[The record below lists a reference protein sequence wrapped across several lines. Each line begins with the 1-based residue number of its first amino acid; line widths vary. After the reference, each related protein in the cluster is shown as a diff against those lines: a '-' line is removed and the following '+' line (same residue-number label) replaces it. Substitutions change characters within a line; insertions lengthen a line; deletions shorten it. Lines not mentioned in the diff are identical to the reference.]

1 MQSRRYIFAG
11 VSALALVHQAPAIA
25 QDTADVE
32 AESAD
37 SGYGEIVVTA
47 QFREQSLQ
55 DTPLSITAVDS
66 QMLEA
71 RSQSSLEA
79 IAGQV
84 PNISL
89 NANNTAFG
97 SSMIAYIRGVGQDDF
112 NPAIEPGV
120 GIYVDDVYYASLT
133 GTLMDLLD
141 LERIEV
147 LRGPQGTLA
156 GKNSVGGA
164 IKLFT
169 VKPDDSTDGYLEATV
184 GSYNRIDLRG
194 AVNLTLVPDR
204 LYARLSGITKHR
216 DGYVDRLDYACA
228 TGDTSVPTQVTGQ
241 DCELGTLG
249 GKSVSAGRLALRWIA
264 SDDVE
269 VNLAFDYTHD
279 RSEGGASIV
288 SDIYA
293 PPAFPTFEGVP
304 YDDRFLA
311 PRYTTY
317 ATFTDPRAPTAD
329 YPWRPVTDI
338 PKQYFTGWGTSGT
351 IDWRLADDY
360 SLKSITSYRWFQNEF
375 NEDSDGSPIP
385 LQLVIGD
392 LENWQFTQELRLNGA
407 VGDSFDFTVGGF
419 YMRSESEYWSRVSLP
434 YAFPPPMGEM
444 DFVQDDPVESESIAG
459 FVQGIFHATDR
470 LDLIGG
476 FRYTHDT
483 KSYQFVRQNPDG
495 SAIVF
500 DPNLLTPNA
509 AIYGL
514 DGEVGNFSGSRADYR
529 VNLTYRWNDSLMTYA
544 QVATGYKG
552 GGVNP
557 RPYFPSQIV
566 SIEPETITAYEVGF
580 KSDLFDRALRINGS
594 AFFNDY
600 KDIQL
605 TATQCDAISPFPG
618 APCFAPLNTGS
629 AHVKGI
635 ELELSA
641 QPVDGLLIDASGSY
655 LDFEYQSIAAGV
667 PVALDDIAP
676 YTPEWKFSAGAQY
689 EIPVGN
695 VGTLTPRVDVAYQS
709 ESYSLATNG
718 PLNLLQERTLVNARL
733 TWRSLEDDWQVSAVV
748 ENLTDEYY
756 YLTKQ
761 VPSGPGYVAAQPGMP
776 RTFAVSLKKSF

>member
-1 MQSRRYIFAG
+1 LSSLRYIFAG
-11 VSALALVHQAPAIA
+11 VSALALAHQAPALA
-25 QDTADVE
+25 QDTEQGDQGSTGA
-32 AESAD
+32 
-37 SGYGEIVVTA
+37 GYGEIVVTA
-47 QFREQSLQ
+47 QFREQNLQ
-55 DTPLSITAVDS
+55 DTPLAITAVNS

-84 PNISL
+84 PNVSL

-156 GKNSVGGA
+156 GKNSIGGA

-169 VKPDDSTDGYLEATV
+169 VKPDDTPNGFLEATV
-184 GSYNRIDLRG
+184 GSFNRLDVRG
-194 AVNLTLVPDR
+194 ATNLTLVPDK
-204 LYARLSGITKHR
+204 LFARISGITKNR

-228 TGDTSVPTQVTGQ
+228 TGDTSIPTQVTGKN
-241 DCELGTLG
+241 CKLGTLG
-249 GKSVSAGRLALRWIA
+249 GKSVAAGRLALRWLA
-264 SDDVE
+264 GDDVE
-269 VNLAFDYTHD
+269 VNVAADYTHD

-293 PPAFPTFEGVP
+293 PPAYPTYDGVP

-317 ATFTDPRAPTAD
+317 ATFTDPRAPTAE
-329 YPWRPVTDI
+329 YPWRPVSDT
-338 PKQYFTGWGTSGT
+338 PKQYFTGWGVSGA
-351 IDWRLADDY
+351 IDWRLSDDFA
-360 SLKSITSYRWFQNEF
+360 LKSITAYRWFHNEF

-385 LQLVIGD
+385 LQLVIND
-392 LENWQFTQELRLNGA
+392 LTNWQFTQELRLNGA
-407 VGDSFDFTVGGF
+407 VGDAFEFTVGGF
-419 YMRSESEYWSRVSLP
+419 YLKSKSEYWSRVSLP
-434 YAFPPPMGEM
+434 YAFAPPMGEM

-470 LDLIGG
+470 LDVIGG

-483 KSYQFVRQNPDG
+483 KSYRFVRQNPDG
-495 SAIVF
+495 SAIVN
-500 DPNLLTPNA
+500 DLNAPNG

-529 VNLTYRWNDSLMTYA
+529 INLTYRWSDELMTYA
-544 QVATGYKG
+544 QIATGFKG

-557 RPYFPSQIV
+557 RPYFASQIV
-566 SIEPETITAYEVGF
+566 GIDPETITAYEIGF

-600 KDIQL
+600 KNIQL

-618 APCFAPLNTGS
+618 APCYAPLNTGS
-629 AHVKGI
+629 AHVKGV
-635 ELELSA
+635 ELEISA
-641 QPVDGLLIDASGSY
+641 QPVRGFLIDASGSY
-655 LDFEYQSIAAGV
+655 LDFEYQSIAEGV
-667 PVALDDIAP
+667 PVSLDNIAP

-689 EIPVGN
+689 EIPVGDI
-695 VGTLTPRVDVAYQS
+695 GSITPRIDMSYQS
-709 ESYSLATNG
+709 ESYSLASNSD
-718 PLNLLQERTLVNARL
+718 LSLLPGRTLVNARI
-733 TWRSLEDDWQVSAVV
+733 TWRSAQDDWQLSAAV

-761 VPSGPGYVAAQPGMP
+761 VPSGPGYIAAQPGMP
-776 RTFAVSLKKSF
+776 RTFSVTLKKSF